1 MIETEDQGF
10 VRLLRLA
17 RPPVNALDVELLASL
32 DDALAAAAAGSVRAV
47 VLAGWPGVFSAGL
60 DVRELASGDDGRVG
74 ALVLKFGQVQQ
85 RLARSPIP
93 VVAAITGH
101 CPAGGAVMSMLCD
114 RRIMAEGPFRIG
126 LNEVAMGLYPGAT
139 VYRCF
144 ERLVGPRHAA
154 SLLATR
160 WPWDWW
166 TSWSSRSRSRRGRSG
181 TPPRLRHC
189 LPWPT
194 GARAHWSAAIW
205 FGCSTNP
212 RKPSTA
218 CLGTV
223 GSPTRHVLRRPGC
236 CAVSPT
242 GARRSRRFRRRPAE
256 RSRRPIR
263 RRSGGG

>member
-114 RRIMAEGPFRIG
+114 RRVMAEGPFRIG

-154 SLLATR
+154 SLLATGALLGPR
-160 WPWDWW
+160 EALAVGLVDELVEPEQV
-166 TSWSSRSRSRRGRSG
+166 TSRALGYAASLAALPPMAYRRTRALVRRDLV
-181 TPPRLRHC
+181 RLFDEPEETLDGLLGDGWVTDETRAAA
-189 LPWPT
+189 
-194 GARAHWSAAIW
+194 AR
-205 FGCSTNP
+205 
-212 RKPSTA
+212 
-218 CLGTV
+218 
-223 GSPTRHVLRRPGC
+223 VLRGQ
-236 CAVSPT
+236 SD
-242 GARRSRRFRRRPAE
+242 RST
-256 RSRRPIR
+256 
-263 RRSGGG
+263 